1 MDKVERRKG
10 SIMKG
15 VILAGGLGTR
25 LSPLTKVVC
34 KQLLPVYDKPMIY
47 YPLSTLIL
55 AGVTEVLIVSSHSEI
70 GSFEKLLGT
79 GSHLGISISY
89 LVQDNPI
96 GLANGVAI
104 TEEWVAGESF
114 WFILGDNLF
123 HGPDF
128 GKQLGKIGNEGAHIF
143 AAAVDD
149 PSAYGVVVFAGDV
162 PDRLIEKPSHPVSNW
177 AIPGIYKFDTSV
189 FNFCKNIIPSPRGEY
204 EIIDL
209 LQSYLNANRLKVTK
223 ISRGN
228 AWFDL
233 GTFEQL
239 LRGAQFVQMIEER
252 QGLLVGSP
260 EEASVRMG
268 RLDINEILTVP
279 GSPRTPYIE
288 SLVKSLNDAQEF

>member
-1 MDKVERRKG
+1 
-10 SIMKG
+10 MKG

-25 LSPLTKVVC
+25 LSPLTNVVC

-55 AGVTEVLIVSSHSEI
+55 AGVTEVLVVSSPTEI
-70 GSFEKLLGT
+70 GSFEKLLGS
-79 GSHLGISISY
+79 GEKFGISISY
-89 LVQDNPI
+89 MVQENPI

-104 TEEWVAGESF
+104 TQDWVAGESF

-128 GKQLGKIGNEGAHIF
+128 GKQLSNIDDKGAHIF
-143 AAAVDD
+143 AAVVDD
-149 PSAYGVVVFAGDV
+149 PRAYGVVVFEEDSPKQLV
-162 PDRLIEKPSHPVSNW
+162 EKPAEPVSNW
-177 AIPGIYKFDTSV
+177 AIPGLYKFDSGV
-189 FNFCKNIIPSPRGEY
+189 YEYCKNITPSPRGEF

-209 LQSYLNANRLKVTK
+209 LQAYLIANELKVTK
-223 ISRGN
+223 VSRGN

-260 EEASVRMG
+260 EEAAVRMG
-268 RLDINEILTVP
+268 RMSLKEFTEKNARL
-279 GSPRTPYIE
+279 STPYAI
-288 SLVKSLNDAQEF
+288 SLIRSLDS

>member
-1 MDKVERRKG
+1 
-10 SIMKG
+10 MKG

-25 LSPLTKVVC
+25 LTPLTNVVC

-55 AGVTEVLIVSSHSEI
+55 AGVTEVLIVSSPNEI
-70 GSFEKLLGT
+70 QSFEKLLGS
-79 GSHLGISISY
+79 GKIFGITIDY

-96 GLANGVAI
+96 GLANGVGI
-104 TEEWVAGESF
+104 TEEWVSGESF

-128 GKQLGKIGNEGAHIF
+128 GRHLSGISDEGAHIF
-143 AAAVDD
+143 TALVDD
-149 PSAYGVVVFAGDV
+149 PRSYGVVVFDENLPHQLV
-162 PDRLIEKPSHPVSNW
+162 EKPSKPISNW
-177 AIPGIYKFDTSV
+177 AIPGIYKFDSNV
-189 FNFCKNIIPSPRGEY
+189 FKFCKGILPSPRGEY

-209 LQSYLNANRLKVTK
+209 LKAYLDEKRLNVTK

-233 GTFEQL
+233 GTFDQL
-239 LRGAQFVQMIEER
+239 LKGAQFVQMIQER

-260 EEASVRMG
+260 EEASVRVGLISRAELFTSKMN
-268 RLDINEILTVP
+268 LN
-279 GSPRTPYIE
+279 PYQN
-288 SLVKSLNDAQEF
+288 SLARSFEVSEF